1 MFVSIQYPAYPR
13 AEDRVRDPLIR
24 SLNFSVYLVV
34 LVLAT
39 GEGKGRQGGRKALD
53 PMHLVCQYAYRR
65 PVLDLPCIV
74 FINIVGAAALGLPHC
89 CLYFARCFT

>member
-1 MFVSIQYPAYPR
+1 MFVSIQYPVHPR
-13 AEDRVRDPLIR
+13 AEDRVRDPLIGAFNGR
-24 SLNFSVYLVV
+24 
-34 LVLAT
+34 
-39 GEGKGRQGGRKALD
+39 GERKAGRQGGRKALD
-53 PMHLVCQYAYRR
+53 PMHLVCQYAYMR